1 MRSCYSFL
9 VALFSV
15 CGVGLIDAQPTFTER
30 LKSKTTIVLKQ
41 DDTIDL
47 LVNGR
52 PSDLDARNVDA
63 HHTVVREPIVVESTS
78 KTMCPTSKKTHESMP
93 SQSKT
98 SSVSHGKMSYVSGY
112 RVKFFTGG
120 STRSDRELAKQKGR
134 EFKNLFPH
142 VSVYMH
148 FISPHWI
155 CTAGDFIS
163 QSEAYEFIRE
173 VRGSGLFKTSELI
186 VVKSKVKSY
195 N

>member
-1 MRSCYSFL
+1 MRSCYCFL

-15 CGVGLIDAQPTFTER
+15 CGVGLVEARSTFTER

-52 PSDLDARNVDA
+52 PSDVEARNVDA
-63 HHTVVREPIVVESTS
+63 HHTVVTEPIVAESTS
-78 KTMCPTSKKTHESMP
+78 KTTSPTSKKSHETTP

-98 SSVSHGKMSYVSGY
+98 TSVSHGKVSYVSGF

-120 STRSDRELAKQKGR
+120 STRSDKELAKQKGR